1 MTCKEATYLHEL
13 KKEGK
18 LTFSQRVG
26 LWVHLLYCNLC
37 RRFVKQAAILD
48 TQAKQVGNS
57 TGTLS
62 ADAKQKMQQAINSGL
77 TNNL

>member
-1 MTCKEATYLHEL
+1 MTCKEATYLHEV

-18 LTFSQRVG
+18 LTLSQRVG

-37 RRFVKQAAILD
+37 RRFVKQTDVLS
-48 TQAKQVGNS
+48 KQVKELNNS

-62 ADAKQKMQQAINSGL
+62 ADAKQKIQQAINNGL
-77 TNNL
+77 TNNP

>member
-1 MTCKEATYLHEL
+1 MTCKEATYLHEI

-18 LTFSQRVG
+18 LTLSQRVG

-37 RRFVKQAAILD
+37 RRFVKQTDILS
-48 TQAKQVGNS
+48 KQVKELSNN

-62 ADAKQKMQQAINSGL
+62 PDAKQKMQQAINNGL
-77 TNNL
+77 TNNQ

>member
-1 MTCKEATYLHEL
+1 MTCKEATYLHEI

-18 LTFSQRVG
+18 LTLSQRVG

-37 RRFVKQAAILD
+37 RRFVKQTDVLS
-48 TQAKQVGNS
+48 KQVKELSNN

-62 ADAKQKMQQAINSGL
+62 PDAKQKMQQAINNGL
-77 TNNL
+77 TNNQ

>member
-1 MTCKEATYLHEL
+1 MTCKEATYLNEL

-18 LTFSQRVG
+18 LSFGQRTG

-37 RRFVKQAAILD
+37 RRFVKQAAVLD
-48 TQAKQVGNS
+48 QQAKQVGNS

-62 ADAKQKMQQAINSGL
+62 PEARQRIQQAMEQGL
-77 TNNL
+77 TNNR